1 MTIVDNAPAC
11 IVTNVS
17 SYVLTCWY
25 AFLMLSETIKM
36 GEKEKDPL
44 KSIIL
49 QNIEQIEEYI
59 STTEGMW
66 LIDRLKENSQLKV
79 GFCYQIYKDYIPFNQ
94 FVIESSFYMS
104 ISKQQQTTKPDV
116 AEKAKTEG
124 R

>member
-59 STTEGMW
+59 STTEG
-66 LIDRLKENSQLKV
+66 
-79 GFCYQIYKDYIPFNQ
+79 FCYQIYKDYIPFNQ

-104 ISKQQQTTKPDV
+104 ISKQQQTTKTDV

>member
-1 MTIVDNAPAC
+1 
-11 IVTNVS
+11 
-17 SYVLTCWY
+17 
-25 AFLMLSETIKM
+25 MLSETIKM

-49 QNIEQIEEYI
+49 QNIEGIEEYI

-66 LIDRLKENSQLKV
+66 LIDRLKENSQLFYFLALKV

-104 ISKQQQTTKPDV
+104 ISKQQQTTKTDV

>member
-59 STTEGMW
+59 STTEGM
-66 LIDRLKENSQLKV
+66 
-79 GFCYQIYKDYIPFNQ
+79 
-94 FVIESSFYMS
+94 
-104 ISKQQQTTKPDV
+104 
-116 AEKAKTEG
+116 
-124 R
+124 

>member
-1 MTIVDNAPAC
+1 
-11 IVTNVS
+11 
-17 SYVLTCWY
+17 
-25 AFLMLSETIKM
+25 MLSETIKM

-49 QNIEQIEEYI
+49 QNIERIEEYI

-79 GFCYQIYKDYIPFNQ
+79 GFCYQIYKDYIPVNQ

-104 ISKQQQTTKPDV
+104 ISKQQQTT
-116 AEKAKTEG
+116 
-124 R
+124 